1 MCLRHI
7 WTAATVA
14 VFVLT
19 GAALADVT
27 VRQGYEVIGVS
38 AGAEEQYQAVGAM
51 RLAALA
57 TPAGVGRPPALTE
70 GPKTPQITI
79 RYEEGFLDGLPAA
92 KGDDDWE
99 CLANAIYHEA
109 RGETIR
115 GQFAVAEVILNR
127 TESPNYPTTV
137 CRVVHQGGKKG
148 CQFSFTCD
156 GKSDRVSERTAWER
170 AGKIARLALDGAPR
184 LLTNGAIYFH
194 TVRVRPRW
202 MHRYD
207 RTAAIGSHLFYR

>member
-1 MCLRHI
+1 
-7 WTAATVA
+7 
-14 VFVLT
+14 
-19 GAALADVT
+19 
-27 VRQGYEVIGVS
+27 
-38 AGAEEQYQAVGAM
+38 
-51 RLAALA
+51 
-57 TPAGVGRPPALTE
+57 
-70 GPKTPQITI
+70 
-79 RYEEGFLDGLPAA
+79 
-92 KGDDDWE
+92 
-99 CLANAIYHEA
+99 AIYHEA

-207 RTAAIGSHLFYR
+207 QTAAIGSHLFYR

>member
-1 MCLRHI
+1 MCLRQL
-7 WTAATVA
+7 WTAAATA
-14 VFVLT
+14 VLVLT

-27 VRQGYEVIGVS
+27 DRHLIS
-38 AGAEEQYQAVGAM
+38 ATGSNAGQDKDYHLVGAM
-51 RLAALA
+51 HLAALV
-57 TPAGVGRPPALTE
+57 TPAGVGQPPALT
-70 GPKTPQITI
+70 GRADVPMQI
-79 RYEEGFLDGLPAA
+79 RYEVGFLDNLPAVR
-92 KGDDDWE
+92 GDDEWE
-99 CLANAIYHEA
+99 CLASAIYHEA

-127 TESPNYPTTV
+127 TDNPNYPTTV
-137 CRVVHQGGKKG
+137 CRVVHQGGKRG

-156 GKSDRVSERTAWER
+156 GKSDRVSERKAWER

-202 MHRYD
+202 MHRFD

>member
-27 VRQGYEVIGVS
+27 VRQGYEITGVS
-38 AGAEEQYQAVGAM
+38 AGSEEQYQAVGAM

-70 GPKTPQITI
+70 GRATPRVAI
-79 RYEEGFLDGLPAA
+79 RYEVGFLDGLPAA

>member
-27 VRQGYEVIGVS
+27 VRQGYEIIGVS
-38 AGAEEQYQAVGAM
+38 AGSDKQYQAVGAM

-57 TPAGVGRPPALTE
+57 TPAGVGRPPALTARSE
-70 GPKTPQITI
+70 TPRITI
-79 RYEEGFLDGLPAA
+79 HYDEGFLDGLPAA
-92 KGDDDWE
+92 NGDDDWE

-156 GKSDRVSERTAWER
+156 GKSDRVSERTAWAR

>member
-27 VRQGYEVIGVS
+27 VRQGYEIIGVS
-38 AGAEEQYQAVGAM
+38 AGSDKQYQAVGAM

-57 TPAGVGRPPALTE
+57 TPAGVGRPPALTARSE
-70 GPKTPQITI
+70 TPRITI
-79 RYEEGFLDGLPAA
+79 RYDEGFLDGLPAA
-92 KGDDDWE
+92 NGDDDWE

-156 GKSDRVSERTAWER
+156 GKSDRVSERTAWAR